1 MNDDSTFEEA
11 VLSGPTRKNVR
22 EIGEFYFR
30 IHVLMIVG
38 SVVIYL
44 TVIGWM
50 VWRLIVGGPY
60 EFSVVPLVGCI
71 LLAVILT
78 VARSMVIIAWDG
90 RPSAHKV
97 RMTPAK
103 SKKVSV
109 EQWSVRTGI
118 RPHKRLD

>member
-22 EIGEFYFR
+22 EIGEFYFG

-50 VWRLIVGGPY
+50 VWRLIKGGWY

-71 LLAVILT
+71 LLVVIL
-78 VARSMVIIAWDG
+78 VIARSMVVIAWDG

-97 RMTPAK
+97 RMAPTK

-109 EQWSVRTGI
+109 EQWAIRTST
-118 RPHKRLD
+118 RPGQTFE